1 MYNNSD
7 GTVLYELGH
16 HLTNCA
22 AMVDVIYVVH
32 LMRMAR
38 FLFVELFVVDEVED
52 LEIVLLAVFRCL
64 LEKEILP

>member
-7 GTVLYELGH
+7 GTALCESVH

-22 AMVDVIYVVH
+22 AMVDAIYVVH

-38 FLFVELFVVDEVED
+38 FLFEELFVVGEVED
-52 LEIVLLAVFRCL
+52 LEIVLLTVFRCL
-64 LEKEILP
+64 LKI